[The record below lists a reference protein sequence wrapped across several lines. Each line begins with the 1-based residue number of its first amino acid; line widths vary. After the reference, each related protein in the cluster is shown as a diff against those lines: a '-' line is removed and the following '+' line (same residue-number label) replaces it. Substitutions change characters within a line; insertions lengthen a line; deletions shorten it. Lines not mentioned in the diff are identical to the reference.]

1 MPIKFNPE
9 NMSFKLDTNATSYVM
24 QVNSYGYLMHHY
36 YGALVSDDALG
47 YLNYAQRHSSHFP
60 RVEMEGG
67 GVPFF
72 TLSANA
78 RQISQSIPPCPP

>member
-9 NMSFKLDTNATSYVM
+9 NQSFKLDTNATSYVM

-72 TLSANA
+72 SKSVH
-78 RQISQSIPPCPP
+78 RME